1 MGVFRIKQT
10 RDNVFQDPPFDPY
23 NLTAPGAPLIVVRSS
38 RMRWLLLCAGL
49 ALAIGCGAWWRAH
62 LAREVAAV
70 DPYVYFEIKAIGPD
84 GRAVAGATVTSAGTQ
99 VGVTDSF
106 GEWRRFVRVK
116 LGRSLP
122 LQLGKLQNGEAIAAS
137 RQLQIPA
144 TMPET
149 GALSIKGRIEMVR
162 VASGPISKAK
172 KSALPSAV
180 NR

>member
-1 MGVFRIKQT
+1 M
-10 RDNVFQDPPFDPY
+10 
-23 NLTAPGAPLIVVRSS
+23 
-38 RMRWLLLCAGL
+38 
-49 ALAIGCGAWWRAH
+49 
-62 LAREVAAV
+62 
-70 DPYVYFEIKAIGPD
+70 
-84 GRAVAGATVTSAGTQ
+84 
-99 VGVTDSF
+99 TDSF